1 MFGKTKRRIVFTVV
15 FSLLALLAV
24 TLATIY
30 LSNRFTMRRENE
42 AMLKT
47 YVERYVPAGRP
58 GRPDSSQS
66 GFQPDGSQSGFQP
79 DGSQSGF
86 QPDGSQPGGQPGGSR
101 EPHGGRGPFDD
112 ESRFSLST
120 FYSVAYSETGDVI
133 AVNNGNRAMQSD
145 ETLLETA
152 SRILE
157 KGKKSGRTGSVTY
170 LVEERDGTTLVA
182 MIDGTLGEA
191 NLRTLLAEMLIIG
204 AAAMAVLLVISVFIA
219 RRIVKPLEE
228 NDMRQKRFIS
238 DAGHELKTPIAVVSA
253 NSELLRREIGE
264 NEWLS
269 NIDYENEKM
278 SGLVKDLLVLS
289 RAESAEIPKDKV
301 DLSKLTGGEVLPFEA
316 LAFEKGKRIGS
327 KVEDGIFVDGNA
339 GQLRQLVS
347 ILLDNALD
355 HGTGEAVSLEL
366 RRERHS
372 AVLEVSNG
380 AEKISE
386 EQISHLFDRFYRT
399 DGSRN
404 AEGSHYGL
412 GLSIAKAVAE
422 AHGGQIGAAYK
433 DGRAVFTVRIP
444 VKKTKN

>member
-58 GRPDSSQS
+58 GRPDS
-66 GFQPDGSQSGFQP
+66 SQSGFQP

-269 NIDYENEKM
+269 NIDYENERM
-278 SGLVKDLLVLS
+278 SDLVKQLL
-289 RAESAEIPKDKV
+289 A
-301 DLSKLTGGEVLPFEA
+301 LSK
-316 LAFEKGKRIGS
+316 
-327 KVEDGIFVDGNA
+327 
-339 GQLRQLVS
+339 
-347 ILLDNALD
+347 
-355 HGTGEAVSLEL
+355 
-366 RRERHS
+366 
-372 AVLEVSNG
+372 
-380 AEKISE
+380 AE
-386 EQISHLFDRFYRT
+386 T
-399 DGSRN
+399 
-404 AEGSHYGL
+404 
-412 GLSIAKAVAE
+412 
-422 AHGGQIGAAYK
+422 
-433 DGRAVFTVRIP
+433 P
-444 VKKTKN
+444 VVTPYF

>member
-1 MFGKTKRRIVFTVV
+1 MFGKTKRKIVFTVV

-42 AMLKT
+42 EMLRT
-47 YVERYVPAGRP
+47 YVERYVPGGRP
-58 GRPDSSQS
+58 GR
-66 GFQPDGSQSGFQP
+66 PDGSQSGFQP
-79 DGSQSGF
+79 DGSQS
-86 QPDGSQPGGQPGGSR
+86 GGQPGGSR

-120 FYSVAYSETGDVI
+120 FYSVAYSETGEVI

-157 KGKKSGRTGSVTY
+157 KGKKSGRTGTVTY

-182 MIDGTLGEA
+182 MIDGTIGEA

-253 NSELLRREIGE
+253 NSELLRR
-264 NEWLS
+264 
-269 NIDYENEKM
+269 
-278 SGLVKDLLVLS
+278 
-289 RAESAEIPKDKV
+289 
-301 DLSKLTGGEVLPFEA
+301 
-316 LAFEKGKRIGS
+316 
-327 KVEDGIFVDGNA
+327 
-339 GQLRQLVS
+339 
-347 ILLDNALD
+347 
-355 HGTGEAVSLEL
+355 
-366 RRERHS
+366 
-372 AVLEVSNG
+372 
-380 AEKISE
+380 
-386 EQISHLFDRFYRT
+386 
-399 DGSRN
+399 
-404 AEGSHYGL
+404 
-412 GLSIAKAVAE
+412 
-422 AHGGQIGAAYK
+422 
-433 DGRAVFTVRIP
+433 
-444 VKKTKN
+444 

>member
-1 MFGKTKRRIVFTVV
+1 MFGKTKRKIVFTVV

-42 AMLKT
+42 EMLRT
-47 YVERYVPAGRP
+47 YVERYVPGGRP
-58 GRPDSSQS
+58 GR
-66 GFQPDGSQSGFQP
+66 PDGSQSGFQP
-79 DGSQSGF
+79 DGSQSG
-86 QPDGSQPGGQPGGSR
+86 GQPGGSR
-101 EPHGGRGPFDD
+101 DPHGGRGPFDD

-157 KGKKSGRTGSVTY
+157 KGKKSGRTGTVTY

-182 MIDGTLGEA
+182 MIDGTIGEA

-339 GQLRQLVS
+339 GQLRQLIS
-347 ILLDNALD
+347 AGGINLLRGGASGKFEQLHQADVPNHQTVFLLL
-355 HGTGEAVSLEL
+355 AVMMLCL
-366 RRERHS
+366 
-372 AVLEVSNG
+372 
-380 AEKISE
+380 
-386 EQISHLFDRFYRT
+386 
-399 DGSRN
+399 
-404 AEGSHYGL
+404 
-412 GLSIAKAVAE
+412 
-422 AHGGQIGAAYK
+422 
-433 DGRAVFTVRIP
+433 
-444 VKKTKN
+444 